1 MNIVCID
8 PRTDPLWRQL
18 AEQYENSSVF
28 NSPEWMHV
36 LADTY
41 EFDLNAYILLDGS
54 GTPQAGVPF
63 CRISDIRGNR
73 IVSIP
78 FSDYSDPL
86 VASADDWR
94 VLANKLLA
102 EEWPIIFRCLHNNI
116 PLGDDRLTEFKRAKW
131 HGIDLTRD
139 VDTIWMDLESS
150 ARRAIKKAQK
160 SGVVIRKS
168 KDKEAVRAFF
178 EMHLG
183 IRKYKYHL
191 VAQPYSFFENIW
203 KYLIDQGDGVVFL
216 AEYEGQTIGGIMFL
230 AWKDTFFYKF
240 NASSLDDLAVRP
252 NDMMVWE
259 GIQYAKEH
267 GYTKF
272 DFGLSD
278 WDQEG
283 LLRYKRKFATEEKT
297 ISFLEHEPDGATPPY
312 VQHARKLLPSLTD
325 LFTADSVPDD
335 ITEEAGS
342 LLYRYFS

>member
-1 MNIVCID
+1 MSIICID
-8 PRTDPLWRQL
+8 PLTDTRWQEL
-18 AEQYENSSVF
+18 AECHPSSVF
-28 NSPEWMHV
+28 NSPEWMRV
-36 LADTY
+36 VAETY
-41 EFDLNAYILLDGS
+41 DFEINAYVLLDAS
-54 GTPQAGVPF
+54 GAPQAGIPF
-63 CRISDIRGNR
+63 CRISDIRGSR

-86 VASADDWR
+86 VTTAEQWHMLAD
-94 VLANKLLA
+94 KLLA
-102 EEWPIIFRCLHNNI
+102 EEQPVIFRCLHNTL
-116 PLGDDRLTEFKRAKW
+116 PVDDHRLTEFKRAKW
-131 HGIDLTRD
+131 HGVDLERD
-139 VDTIWMDLESS
+139 QETIWMSLDGA

-160 SGVVIRKS
+160 SGVIIRKS
-168 KDKEAVRAFF
+168 KDKEAVRTFF

-183 IRKYKYHL
+183 IRKYKYRL

-216 AEYEGQTIGGIMFL
+216 AEHEGQVIGGIMFL

-252 NDMMVWE
+252 NDLMVWE

-267 GYTKF
+267 GYHKF

-297 ISFLEHEPDGATPPY
+297 IFFLEHEPDHGTPPY
-312 VQHARKLLPSLTD
+312 VRQARQLLPSLTD
-325 LFTADSVPDD
+325 LFTDDSVPDA
-335 ITEEAGS
+335 ITEKAGDV
-342 LLYRYFS
+342 LYRFFS